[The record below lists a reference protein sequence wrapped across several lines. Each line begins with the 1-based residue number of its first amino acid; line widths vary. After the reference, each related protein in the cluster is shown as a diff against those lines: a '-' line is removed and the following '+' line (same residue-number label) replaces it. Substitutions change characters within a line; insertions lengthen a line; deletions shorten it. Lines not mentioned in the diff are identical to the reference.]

1 MNSRSLI
8 DAAIED
14 QERRLIAASPKEIAR
29 GLGWRGPY
37 FIRTLKA
44 FCSGGCRKQR
54 YLSELYGNKK
64 WMCMPCR
71 QATGMRNRRAR

>member
-37 FIRTLKA
+37 FIRTPKA
-44 FCSGGCRKQR
+44 FCSGGCRKEK
-54 YLSELYGNKK
+54 YLSMMEGNKK
-64 WMCMPCR
+64 WMCMSCR
-71 QATGMRNRRAR
+71 TEQGKRNRRK